1 MHIRTEATRAACLAI
16 LLTWLAVGGTLLA
29 APTTE
34 QEAEKAVTGWLRMD
48 PKPMGIEF
56 GQQVAKV
63 ASFMGADGQPVYYIV
78 YVQPSGFVV
87 VPADDEIEPIIAFS
101 LSGSY
106 DPSPDNPLGALVT
119 QDLNG
124 RMARV
129 REVQAA
135 QGDEDAPANMSDSGR
150 RWTHLVQAAEAP
162 VQEGLSSVSD
172 VRVAPFVQSKW
183 SQSRTCSNPCY
194 NYYTPNGYPCGCV
207 ATATAQ
213 LMRFHQHPAV
223 GIGVKA
229 CTILVDGATQTV
241 NTRGGDGLGGA
252 YDWDGMVLA
261 PDCDTTTAQRAA
273 IGALCYDAGLAVTMS
288 YTSSDSGADAL
299 RAKDALTGTF
309 GYSRAVKGYNNAS
322 NIGAGLDGMVNPNLD
337 ARQPVILGISRTGG
351 GHAII
356 ADGYGYAASTLY
368 HHLNMG
374 WAGSYDAWYNL
385 PDIDSSPAYTSV
397 YKCVYNVFV
406 TGTGEIIS
414 GRVTDE
420 FGDPV
425 SGATVTGQRTA
436 GGTYDTV
443 TDSRGIYALA
453 KVPSASGYIVSVT
466 KPGYL
471 FADQSTSTGTSDDY
485 ASTSGNIWGLDF
497 IGYEV
502 LDDPPAPTASVDVWC
517 DRTLTRADPPPNV
530 TYYWQG
536 TSCGETTGNSSV
548 TYIARASGTYYLRAR
563 SASGHWRPGCGSVT
577 VSVNPILA
585 DLDCDGD
592 VDLDD
597 SGIQQ
602 RCLSGWGITQS
613 DAACRNTDLNGDTWI
628 DTYDYAI
635 LRGCMGGANLEPDPG
650 CLP

>member
-16 LLTWLAVGGTLLA
+16 LLTWLAVGSPLLA
-29 APTTE
+29 APITE

-48 PKPMGIEF
+48 PKPMGVEF
-56 GQQVAKV
+56 GPQVAKV
-63 ASFMGADGQPVYYIV
+63 ATFMGADGQPAYYIV

-87 VPADDEIEPIIAFS
+87 VPADGEIEPIIAFS

-129 REVQAA
+129 REVRAA
-135 QGDEDAPANMSDSGR
+135 QGDERAPANMSDSGS
-150 RWTHLVQAAEAP
+150 RWAQFIEAAEDP
-162 VQEGLSSVSD
+162 VQEGLSSISD
-172 VRVAPFVQSKW
+172 VCVAPFIQSKW
-183 SQSRTCSNPCY
+183 SQSRTCSNICY
-194 NYYTPNGYPCGCV
+194 NYYTPNSYPCGCV
-207 ATATAQ
+207 ATAMAQ
-213 LMRFHQHPAV
+213 LMRYHQHPAA
-223 GIGVKA
+223 GIGMKA
-229 CTILVDGATQTV
+229 CTITVDGSGETV
-241 NTRGGDGLGGA
+241 YTRGGDGSGGA
-252 YDWDGMVLA
+252 YDWANMVLV
-261 PDCDTTTAQRAA
+261 PGCSTTSTQRAA
-273 IGALCYDAGLAVTMS
+273 IGALCYDAGLTVNMS
-288 YTSSDSGADAL
+288 YTSDGSGADTL
-299 RAKDALTGTF
+299 RGKDALVGTF
-309 GYSRAVKGYNNAS
+309 GYTRAVKGYRSGND
-322 NIGAGLDGMVNPNLD
+322 IGAGLNGMINPNMD
-337 ARQPVILGISRTGG
+337 ARHPVILGISRTGG

-356 ADGYGYAASTLY
+356 ADGYGYQASTLY

-453 KVPSASGYIVSVT
+453 KVPSASGYTVSVT

-471 FADQSTSTGTSDDY
+471 FADQSTSTGTSSDH
-485 ASTSGNIWGLDF
+485 ASTSGNTWGLDF
-497 IGYEV
+497 IGYEI
-502 LDDPPAPTASVDVWC
+502 LDDPPAPAVSADVWC
-517 DRTLTRADPPPNV
+517 DRTLARAEPPPNV

-536 TSCGETTGNSSV
+536 TSCGEAADNSSV
-548 TYIARASGTYYLRAR
+548 TYIAPASGTYYLRAR
-563 SASGHWRPGCGSVT
+563 SASGHWSSGCGSVT

-597 SGIQQ
+597 FGIQQ
-602 RCLSGWGITQS
+602 RCLSGWGIAQL
-613 DAACRNTDLNGDTWI
+613 DPACRNSDLNGDTWI
-628 DTYDYAI
+628 DTYDHAI
-635 LRGCMGGANLEPDPG
+635 LRGCMGGVNLEPAPG